1 MMKALSKITGQ
12 AKALK
17 FAMDLAKNHGIFFGE
32 VSRSGLSFKYTHVG
46 GIKQCKGMVIS
57 RDFRYSCVLFGLVM

>member
-17 FAMDLAKNHGIFFGE
+17 FAMDLAKNHGIFLAKRQGQGCH
-32 VSRSGLSFKYTHVG
+32 SSIPNVG